1 MILHKSKPSIEHFG
15 PMLGSCFF
23 SYSYSVR
30 RSGRYSY
37 SKRFSMAILP
47 VGLQVPANRIDQRS
61 ASRQFK
67 QPSSTSTALL
77 STASLS
83 TSTTKSDAMSE
94 RQSVAPLGHA
104 SFLGK
109 EPNAADGID
118 VAIAYLTISE
128 TANRWVHSG
137 ALSRSR
143 KLYCGLYPT
152 RKVVFPTWTN
162 RAT

>member
-1 MILHKSKPSIEHFG
+1 
-15 PMLGSCFF
+15 MLGLYFF
-23 SYSYSVR
+23 SYSYSYSVR
-30 RSGRYSY
+30 RGGRYSY
-37 SKRFSMAILP
+37 SNRFSMAILP
-47 VGLQVPANRIDQRS
+47 IGLQVPANRLDQRS
-61 ASRQFK
+61 ESPQFK
-67 QPSSTSTALL
+67 QPSSTSTASL
-77 STASLS
+77 STDSLSTDSLS
-83 TSTTKSDAMSE
+83 TSTTKSEAKHE
-94 RQSVAPLGHA
+94 RQAQRSIEPLRHA

-128 TANRWVHSG
+128 TANKWVHSG
-137 ALSRSR
+137 ELSRSR

>member
-23 SYSYSVR
+23 SYS
-30 RSGRYSY
+30 
-37 SKRFSMAILP
+37 KRFSMAILP
-47 VGLQVPANRIDQRS
+47 IGLQVPANRLDQRS
-61 ASRQFK
+61 ESPQFK

-77 STASLS
+77 STS
-83 TSTTKSDAMSE
+83 TAKSEAKHE
-94 RQSVAPLGHA
+94 RQAQRSIEPLRHA
-104 SFLGK
+104 SFLDK
-109 EPNAADGID
+109 EPKAADGID

-128 TANRWVHSG
+128 TANKWVHSG
-137 ALSRSR
+137 ELSRSR